1 MPLGAIKRQSW
12 LMSGLETPLMRQ
24 FGLIR
29 GHQEALMAHQCRP
42 RVPRADPG
50 KVGVALL
57 RRQSVEEFKQVGHV
71 RPVLQ
76 ERRGKKFGVIS
87 RNRWQSGVKREMV

>member
-1 MPLGAIKRQSW
+1 
-12 LMSGLETPLMRQ
+12 
-24 FGLIR
+24 
-29 GHQEALMAHQCRP
+29 MAHQCRP
-42 RVPRADPG
+42 RVPRADPQLGQLEAIMAHQRVPRADPG

-76 ERRGKKFGVIS
+76 ERRGKEFGVIS